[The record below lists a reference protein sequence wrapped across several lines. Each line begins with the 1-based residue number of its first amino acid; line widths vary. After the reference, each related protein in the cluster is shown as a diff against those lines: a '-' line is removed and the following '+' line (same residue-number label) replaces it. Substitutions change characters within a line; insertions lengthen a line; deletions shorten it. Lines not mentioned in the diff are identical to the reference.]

1 MAFRERY
8 SHMVTPVLVHAQR
21 RLLDR
26 ISFFGGPPAPQ
37 PHFTHTAF
45 ISGEKVERYTSF
57 LSIHIRIILINLG
70 ASI

>member
-45 ISGEKVERYTSF
+45 ISGEKVERND
-57 LSIHIRIILINLG
+57 HIRIILINLG